1 MKCQL
6 ISYPKSGRTWFRYML
21 VQLDQAS
28 NVHFHHDGFE
38 FNDGRKPPLN
48 FDAKTRLTH
57 YADDDKIIYLR
68 RDPRDVMVS
77 LYHQVT
83 GRFQD
88 FFGYRGSISD
98 FLRDPYFGAHHLAR
112 AQAMWQELAMMK
124 GFLTITYE
132 DCHRD
137 PVAVLQRSLDYWGL
151 SADRNAIERAVE
163 ASSLDKMRQIED
175 ADTFAEPW
183 LRKRNGAAKVRRG
196 LVGGFRLELNE
207 QDIKFLNEVFD
218 CPA

>member
-1 MKCQL
+1 MKRQL
-6 ISYPKSGRTWFRYML
+6 ISYPKSGRTWLRYML
-21 VQLDQAS
+21 VQLGQAS

-48 FDAKTRLTH
+48 FDKKARLTR
-57 YADDDKIIYLR
+57 YTDADRIIHLR

-88 FFGYRGSISD
+88 FFDYHGSISD
-98 FLRDPYFGAHHLAR
+98 FIRDPYFGAHNLAQ
-112 AQAMWQELAMMK
+112 AHAMWQEIATIR

-132 DCHRD
+132 DCHQD
-137 PVAVLQRSLDYWGL
+137 AVGVLQRALDYWGL
-151 SADRNAIERAVE
+151 SVDRAAVERAVE
-163 ASSLDKMRQIED
+163 ASSFEKMRQIED
-175 ADTFAEPW
+175 AGTFADPW
-183 LRKRNGAAKVRRG
+183 LQKRNGAPKVRRG
-196 LVGGFRLELNE
+196 LVGSFRIELNE
-207 QDIKFLNEVFD
+207 PDIKFLNEVFD